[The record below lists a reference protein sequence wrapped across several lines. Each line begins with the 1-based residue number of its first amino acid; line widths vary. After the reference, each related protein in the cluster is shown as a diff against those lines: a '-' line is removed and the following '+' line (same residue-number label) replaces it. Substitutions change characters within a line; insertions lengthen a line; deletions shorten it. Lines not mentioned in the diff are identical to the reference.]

1 MVCVLMPEF
10 DFIIAGAGS
19 AGCVLA
25 NRLSADGRASVLL
38 LEAGGSDRSPW
49 IRVPI
54 GYGKTFTDAR
64 YNWKYYAE
72 PDPGLGGRRVY
83 WPRGKVLGGSSSINA
98 MVYVRGHR
106 GDFDDWAAAGNPGWS
121 YADVLPYFRKSE
133 DHVWGASEY
142 HGAGGP
148 MHVSEFQSA
157 VHPLC
162 TRFVAACAAVGIPA
176 TADFNG
182 ATMEGAGTWHM
193 TIRKGLRVSAASAF
207 LRPAM
212 RRANL
217 QVLTNARV
225 TRINFDA
232 RRASGLDYTQ
242 GNRLFCARARRE
254 VIVCAGAVNSPQLLQ
269 LSGIGDASLLQAL
282 GIPVLVDAPA
292 VGQGLQDHLA
302 VSYYFR
308 SRVPTLNDELY
319 PLSGK
324 IRAALRYALG
334 RRGVLGMSVNQAGAF
349 ARSRPELTRPNLHI
363 YFNPLSYATATG
375 RETRLLQPDPY
386 SAFLMSFNTCRPR
399 SRGSITIATS
409 DPYAAPVIRPNVLSS
424 AQDIADVYEGA
435 QLLRRIAAAAPL
447 AGIIETELQPGAARQ
462 TPAELLEDFRQR
474 AGTVYHACGTC
485 GMGPEPRQAVVNH
498 RLQVH
503 GVEALRVVDA
513 SVFPAVTSGN
523 THAPT
528 VMVAEKAAALILEA

>member
-1 MVCVLMPEF
+1 VPEY

-25 NRLSADGRASVLL
+25 NRLSADGRHSVLL

-54 GYGKTFTDAR
+54 GYGKTFTDPR
-64 YNWKYYAE
+64 FNWKYYAE
-72 PDPGLGGRRVY
+72 PDAGLAGRKIY

-121 YADVLPYFRKSE
+121 YDEVLPYFRKSE
-133 DHVWGASEY
+133 DHVWGASQY

-148 MHVSEFQSA
+148 MPISEFSTA

-162 TRFVAACAAVGIPA
+162 NRFVAGCAAVGIPA
-176 TADFNG
+176 TPDFNG
-182 ATMEGAGTWHM
+182 AVMEGAGTWHM
-193 TIRKGLRVSAASAF
+193 AIDKGLRVSAASAF
-207 LRPAM
+207 LRPAL

-217 QVLTNARV
+217 EVV
-225 TRINFDA
+225 TRAHVTRLTFDG
-232 RRASGLDYTQ
+232 RRANGLEYTR
-242 GNRLFCARARRE
+242 GNERCSARARRE

-269 LSGIGDASLLQAL
+269 LSGIGDEAVLHRL
-282 GIPVLVDAPA
+282 GIAVLTHAPA

-302 VSYYFR
+302 VSYIYR

-324 IRAALRYALG
+324 IRAALRYAFG

-349 ARSRPELTRPNLHI
+349 TRSRPALTRPNMHL
-363 YFNPLSYATATG
+363 YFNPLSYASATG
-375 RETRLLQPDPY
+375 MERKLLQPDPY
-386 SAFLMSFNTCRPR
+386 PAYLMSFNTCRPT
-399 SRGSITIATS
+399 SRGSIVIAST
-409 DPYAAPVIRPNVLSS
+409 DPYAAPVIRPNSLSS
-424 AQDIADVYEGA
+424 PQDIADIFEGA
-435 QLLRRIAAAAPL
+435 QLLRRIAAATPL
-447 AGIIETELQPGAARQ
+447 AEITETEMLPGTARQ
-462 TPAELLEDFRQR
+462 SPAQMLEDFRER

-485 GMGPEPRQAVVNH
+485 GMGPDPRTSVVNS

-503 GVEALRVVDA
+503 GIEALRVVDA
-513 SVFPAVTSGN
+513 SIFPSVTSGN
-523 THAPT
+523 TNAPT
-528 VMVAEKAAALILEA
+528 TMVAEKAADLILAA

>member
-1 MVCVLMPEF
+1 MLEF
-10 DFIIAGAGS
+10 DYIIAGAGT

-25 NRLSADGRASVLL
+25 NRLSADGRSSVLL
-38 LEAGGSDRSPW
+38 LEAGGDDRSPW
-49 IRVPI
+49 IRVPL

-64 YNWKYYAE
+64 FNWKYYAE
-72 PDPGLGGRRVY
+72 PDPGLAERRIY

-98 MVYVRGHR
+98 MVYIRGHR
-106 GDFDDWAAAGNPGWS
+106 GDYDDWAAAGNPGWS
-121 YADVLPYFRKSE
+121 YAEVLPYFRKSE

-148 MHVSEFQSA
+148 MHVSEFRSA

-162 TRFVAACAAVGIPA
+162 TRFVAACAEAGIASTP
-176 TADFNG
+176 DFNG

-193 TIRKGLRVSAASAF
+193 TIDRGLRVSAASAF

-217 QVLTNARV
+217 QVLTRARV
-225 TRINFDA
+225 TRLNFA
-232 RRASGLDYTQ
+232 AGRATGLEFVQ
-242 GNRLFCARARRE
+242 GERQMQALARRE

-269 LSGIGDASLLQAL
+269 LSGIGAGAALRAL
-282 GIPVLVDAPA
+282 GIPVIADSPA
-292 VGQGLQDHLA
+292 VGLGLQDHLA

-349 ARSRPELTRPNLHI
+349 ARSRPGLTRPNMQI
-363 YFNPLSYATATG
+363 YFNPLSYGTATG

-386 SAFLMSFNTCRPR
+386 SAFLMSFNTCRPT
-399 SRGSITIATS
+399 SRGSITIVTP
-409 DPYAAPVIRPNVLSS
+409 DPFAAPIIRANCLSS
-424 AQDIADVYEGA
+424 AEDIAEVHEGA
-435 QLLRRIAAAAPL
+435 QLLRRIAGSDSL
-447 AGIIETELQPGAARQ
+447 AEIIDGELKPGAACQ
-462 TPAELLEDFRQR
+462 SAAELLEDFRQR
-474 AGTVYHACGTC
+474 ASTVYHACGTC
-485 GMGPEPRQAVVNH
+485 SMGPEPRMAVVNH

-503 GVEALRVVDA
+503 GIEALRVVDA
-513 SVFPAVTSGN
+513 SVFPAVTCGN
-523 THAPT
+523 TNAPV
-528 VMVAEKAAALILEA
+528 VMVAEKAADMILAS